1 MDTTKIRTGIFVAAI
16 FLCVLAAPVKAD
28 WDEGDSYKMHFPQL
42 PDPNGFDIA
51 NYYYFFELPPPEP
64 LPIADDW
71 LCTGTS
77 PVTDI
82 HIWGS
87 WVNDSKGEIVSF
99 NVSIWS
105 NNNSGNFSHPGELL
119 WQHTFSEDEFTE
131 RYWGNGTQGSLLY
144 SHSSPYSYG
153 FGEILPNHTE
163 TWQYN
168 LHIKDPTLSFVQENG
183 TTYWLAISPEVNSS
197 EYLFGWRTSGNT
209 WADSYVAQTFVGEV
223 WDLYRE
229 GTWWGV
235 WFEMN
240 RSGRIA
246 DEQVDLAFV
255 IDGPP
260 LAPEVPAL
268 TPAGLIALVSL
279 LSAIAAVAIV
289 RKRH

>member
-1 MDTTKIRTGIFVAAI
+1 VDTTKIRTGLCVAAI
-16 FLCVLAAPVKAD
+16 FFCVAVAPANAD
-28 WDEGDSYKMHFPQL
+28 WDEGDSYKMHYPQL
-42 PDPNGFDIA
+42 PDPNGFDIS
-51 NYYYFFELPPPEP
+51 NYYNFFPLSEP

-87 WVNDSKGEIVSF
+87 WTEDNKGEIVSF

-131 RYWGNGTQGSLLY
+131 RYWGNGTQGSLF
-144 SHSSPYSYG
+144 SASGPSGNGYG
-153 FGEILPNHTE
+153 VYPQNHND

-168 LHIKDPTLSFVQENG
+168 LHINDPTMSFVQENG

-197 EYLFGWRTSGNT
+197 EYLFGWKTSEDA
-209 WADSYVAQTFVGEV
+209 WADSYVAQTFAGESE
-223 WDLYRE
+223 DLHRE
-229 GTWWGV
+229 GIWWGV

-240 RSGRIA
+240 QSGAIA

-268 TPAGLIALVSL
+268 TPIGLIALVIL
-279 LSAIAAVAIV
+279 LSAIAAVTII
-289 RKRH
+289 RKRR